1 MLLTLMKPAK
11 VPSFGARSG
20 GVGSLA
26 SAGAV
31 RLTVMPVDGTAAS
44 SAPEASLTRSGEV
57 SAARSWSI
65 FHLNLSQPLGSSA
78 AHAGTAPSN
87 TRAMRSGA
95 RILVYSN
102 HNVGSF
108 HDDGDMAFGLDAQF
122 IDRLIGDRRGNDL
135 TVADIDTDMRRG
147 RALLPFDDGTF

>member
-1 MLLTLMKPAK
+1 MPAFGAALTLMKPAK

-26 SAGAV
+26 SAGVV
-31 RLTVMPVDGTAAS
+31 RARIIPLEGTAAS

-78 AHAGTAPSN
+78 AQAGTAPSN
-87 TRAMRSGA
+87 IKATRSGA
-95 RILVYSN
+95 RMLVYSN
-102 HNVGSF
+102 HDVRRL
-108 HDDGDMAFGLDAQF
+108 HDDSDVALGLDAQ
-122 IDRLIGDRRGNDL
+122 
-135 TVADIDTDMRRG
+135 
-147 RALLPFDDGTF
+147 